1 VLLQK
6 EKIDVKYNVI
16 SKEMQISIPER
27 KSEYIQ
33 DLGEEAQLAE
43 LEDRC
48 IKNFVPHQRMVVN
61 LPLIARE
68 YNPVRDWIESVA
80 WDGTS
85 RLQELMD
92 TIDAEENALKEIL
105 MTKWLH
111 GCVAVGC
118 RPEGANLEGVL
129 ILQGKQALGKT
140 SWVKRL
146 LPNPEWFLE
155 GATLDPSDKDSVRS
169 VLAHFIVELGE
180 LGSTFKRA
188 DIDKLKAFITK
199 SKDELRLPYGR
210 AFSRYVRRT
219 AFFGSVNEREFLT
232 DATGNRRFW
241 TVRCKSINF
250 KHKIN
255 MQQLWAE
262 MWHKSQEAK
271 EEMWFLT
278 SEEREMLQGSNEM
291 SRTRSAVEELILQHV
306 HFDSIRTEPV
316 QMVKLLKDIGVPN
329 PRVGDF
335 KEASRVLHERGYTA
349 RKSNG
354 RKIYDIDY
362 EKADE
367 SSFGNKNWND

>member
-1 VLLQK
+1 
-6 EKIDVKYNVI
+6 
-16 SKEMQISIPER
+16 
-27 KSEYIQ
+27 
-33 DLGEEAQLAE
+33 
-43 LEDRC
+43 
-48 IKNFVPHQRMVVN
+48 
-61 LPLIARE
+61 
-68 YNPVRDWIESVA
+68 
-80 WDGTS
+80 
-85 RLQELMD
+85 
-92 TIDAEENALKEIL
+92 
-105 MTKWLH
+105 
-111 GCVAVGC
+111 
-118 RPEGANLEGVL
+118 
-129 ILQGKQALGKT
+129 
-140 SWVKRL
+140 
-146 LPNPEWFLE
+146 
-155 GATLDPSDKDSVRS
+155 
-169 VLAHFIVELGE
+169 
-180 LGSTFKRA
+180 
-188 DIDKLKAFITK
+188 
-199 SKDELRLPYGR
+199 
-210 AFSRYVRRT
+210 
-219 AFFGSVNEREFLT
+219 
-232 DATGNRRFW
+232 
-241 TVRCKSINF
+241 
-250 KHKIN
+250 